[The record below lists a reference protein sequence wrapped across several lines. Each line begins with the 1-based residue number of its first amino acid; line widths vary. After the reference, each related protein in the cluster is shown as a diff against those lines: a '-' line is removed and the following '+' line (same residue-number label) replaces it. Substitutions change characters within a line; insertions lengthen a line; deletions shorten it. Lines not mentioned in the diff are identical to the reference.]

1 MVSFSGFSAV
11 LLAVLTASLGQ
22 AFTLPPSSATSLLQ
36 QQPHHHAPAPL
47 LTTPGIAKA
56 ATVLGA
62 TQLLELIEP
71 ETGVTVKLVGAM
83 HYNPTSIALA
93 TDTIEALAQDDML
106 GSVIIESCDIR
117 WKSSQNSS
125 IILQRLL
132 QSEMRAACDVAQAY
146 NRPVVLGDQR
156 INITV
161 DKMKVALKETLGD
174 LVRPPMGWQRIVGNI
189 TGAWQE
195 AAAPANGDEA
205 YLTPVA
211 FLDPRLLLA
220 APVSFFKYPFSYLVK
235 SPVQTIA
242 VLSLLFLTDLTG
254 SATSPE
260 ELGVVDYAAS
270 LSFALLEVAVFA
282 RIILKEILAERNVIL
297 ADSILE
303 QCRIYQKQ
311 QNSGW
316 FGTSFGQSSKQATA
330 AGSEIVYVP
339 NTNKDD
345 GIKILSGN
353 DGKTVVA
360 VLGMAHCNGIKKLL
374 LKE

>member
-1 MVSFSGFSAV
+1 
-11 LLAVLTASLGQ
+11 
-22 AFTLPPSSATSLLQ
+22 
-36 QQPHHHAPAPL
+36 
-47 LTTPGIAKA
+47 
-56 ATVLGA
+56 
-62 TQLLELIEP
+62 LELIEP

-93 TDTIEALAQDDML
+93 TSTIEALALEEQL
-106 GSVIIESCDIR
+106 GSVIVESCDIR

-125 IILQRLL
+125 IILQKLL

-161 DKMKVALKETLGD
+161 DKMKLAFQETVGD
-174 LVRPPMGWQRIVGNI
+174 LVRPPMGWKRIVGNI
-189 TGAWQE
+189 TQAWQE
-195 AAAPANGDEA
+195 GAAPSSSDDGSST

-242 VLSLLFLTDLTG
+242 VLSLLFLTDMTG

-260 ELGVVDYAAS
+260 ELGVVDYVAS

-282 RIILKEILAERNVIL
+282 RIILKEILAERNEIL
-297 ADSILE
+297 AASILE

-311 QNSGW
+311 QQTNSGW
-316 FGTSFGQSSKQATA
+316 FGTSFGQSQIQQTTGS
-330 AGSEIVYVP
+330 SEIVYVP
-339 NTNKDD
+339 NTNNKNND
-345 GIKILSGN
+345 IKIVNGN